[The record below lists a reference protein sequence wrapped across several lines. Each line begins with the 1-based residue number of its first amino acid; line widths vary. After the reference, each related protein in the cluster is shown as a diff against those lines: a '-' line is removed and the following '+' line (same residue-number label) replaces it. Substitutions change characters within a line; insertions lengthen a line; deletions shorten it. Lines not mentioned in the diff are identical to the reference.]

1 MEDSGANPSGK
12 GYEGKTGLCS
22 KDSDCSE
29 GQACKGN
36 ACTDVCSPNPCSGGY
51 KCIAGGHSYTCV
63 QCTADSDCASNKKCS
78 NNICIDAC
86 SGNNCASQ
94 SKKCTTNSSHGYTCY
109 GCTSDAAC
117 PNDQRC
123 DTRTSACVAL
133 CPSACEGNMICTVT
147 GSHKATCSCESDAN
161 CPAGQTCD
169 TATKQC
175 VAADCGSWLTANGY
189 GAAKDMETLKTAVA
203 SNVTEIG
210 LLENFTITEDINL
223 NGKKLYQANKYSGS
237 AECKALPRVTL
248 NIASSVKAG
257 GGGFEDMTL
266 NLKTEKS
273 SVKFFTDSVGFK
285 NVTMNYT
292 TDNWAN
298 LFDVTGGTVNF
309 DGTNTIQANTKST
322 TLKFTNNSKLN
333 ISGSLTLSGTQG
345 IGMYFDASSITVA
358 KTGKLTYRAGANVF
372 DLIELREGTKAIFN
386 GPVDIQPVKANDNDY
401 IYRVFYVLR
410 SSLALNGSG
419 NILNGRGAF
428 GVYID
433 KSNSQKATFDIKGS
447 TTINVEGSSS
457 NGREVFDIDHGNYY
471 DPKLYVVNIDAPVT
485 VKGLKAYSGQYE
497 ASQADY
503 LFRILDATVNIN
515 STVTT
520 DAGITYN
527 LRGIL
532 NIGSSGYLNGIS
544 KYKMDTSGGV
554 NYKSGAKIKLGGIC
568 KKAAKNQSFSG
579 SSQKYYHLEATSAN
593 NLGSPFTGGC

>member
-1 MEDSGANPSGK
+1 
-12 GYEGKTGLCS
+12 
-22 KDSDCSE
+22 
-29 GQACKGN
+29 
-36 ACTDVCSPNPCSGGY
+36 
-51 KCIAGGHSYTCV
+51 
-63 QCTADSDCASNKKCS
+63 
-78 NNICIDAC
+78 
-86 SGNNCASQ
+86 
-94 SKKCTTNSSHGYTCY
+94 
-109 GCTSDAAC
+109 
-117 PNDQRC
+117 
-123 DTRTSACVAL
+123 
-133 CPSACEGNMICTVT
+133 MICTVT

-161 CPAGQTCD
+161 CPAGRTCD

-248 NIASSVKAG
+248 NIASSVKSG

-309 DGTNTIQANTKST
+309 DGTNTIKASTNADANYG
-322 TLKFTNNSKLN
+322 TLDFKDNSKVN
-333 ISGSLTLSGTQG
+333 VSGSLTISGNP
-345 IGMYFDASSITVA
+345 GMGMSFEASSITVA
-358 KTGKLTYRAGANVF
+358 NTGKFTYRAGGDHNI
-372 DLIELREGTKAIFN
+372 IELNKGSKAIFN
-386 GPVDIQPVKANDNDY
+386 GPVDIQPGKGNPYYASAFNVF
-401 IYRVFYVLR
+401 RVWN
-410 SSLALNGSG
+410 STLALNGSG
-419 NILNGRGAF
+419 NIINGRGIF
-428 GVYID
+428 DVSVD
-433 KSNSQKATFDIKGS
+433 KTNSQKATFDIKGS
-447 TTINVEGSSS
+447 TTINLADASSS
-457 NGREVFDIDHGNYY
+457 SGRHVFDIDHGNYY
-471 DPKLYVVNIDAPVT
+471 DPKLFIVNIDAPVT

-497 ASQADY
+497 ISQADY
-503 LFRILDATVNIN
+503 LFYVLDATINVN
-515 STVTT
+515 STIT
-520 DAGITYN
+520 AGEGIVYN
-527 LRGIL
+527 LRGIF

-544 KYKMDTSGGV
+544 KYKMDTSGGT
-554 NYKSGAKIKLGGIC
+554 NYQSGAKIKLSGVC
-568 KKAAKNQSFSG
+568 KKATKNQSFSG